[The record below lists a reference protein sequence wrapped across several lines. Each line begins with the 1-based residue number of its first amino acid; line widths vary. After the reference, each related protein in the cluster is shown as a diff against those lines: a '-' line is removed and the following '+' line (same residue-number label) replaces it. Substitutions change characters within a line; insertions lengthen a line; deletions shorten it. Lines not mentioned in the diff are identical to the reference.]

1 MTQEISI
8 KSELSFPKLMTAD
21 ELLKISDDSY
31 RYELVKGELRKMPP
45 AGSEHGVLT
54 LRLAWRLAQ
63 HIEKHELGVFFAA
76 ETGFRIK
83 SDPDT
88 VRAPDTAFVRKERIP
103 DTGIPKGYW
112 EGPPDLAVEVISP
125 GDTYLEVEEKVFDW
139 ITAGTSMVW
148 VVNPRHRTVT
158 VYHSLKD
165 SALLTEEDELNGGNV
180 VEGFQCRVAEIFV

>member
-8 KSELSFPKLMTAD
+8 KSEVSVPELMTAD
-21 ELLKISDDSY
+21 ELLKLSDDGY
-31 RYELVKGELRKMPP
+31 RYELVKGELRKMAP

-88 VRAPDTAFVRKERIP
+88 VRAPDVAFVRKERIP

-112 EGPPDLAVEVISP
+112 QGAPDLAVEVISP
-125 GDTYLEVEEKVFDW
+125 SDTYVEVEDKVLDW
-139 ITAGTSMVW
+139 IIAGASMVW

-158 VYHSLKD
+158 VHNSLRD
-165 SALLTEEDELNGGNV
+165 STLLTEEDELNGGDV
-180 VEGFQCRVAEIFV
+180 IEGFQCRVAEIFV